1 MLSKKIIL
9 AAFFATQLS
18 LIFFYIYTQS
28 IIIKL
33 NYSIQDF
40 ERKFQELQKK
50 KKAITHELLQ
60 EQDPQNLKHY
70 ATCDLQMK
78 KARIADIKEI
88 PDE

>member
-1 MLSKKIIL
+1 MLSKKVTL
-9 AAFFATQLS
+9 VAFFVTQLA

-33 NYSIQDF
+33 NYSIQDS
-40 ERKFQELQKK
+40 ERRFQELQKK
-50 KKAITHELLQ
+50 KKELTHELLQ

-70 ATCDLQMK
+70 ATHDLQMK
-78 KARIADIKEI
+78 KARLTDIKEI